1 MHHKTRW
8 TSLKIAQRLTL
19 IQPLIYRRHQP
30 LPPFRYREL
39 SGPSEPPPVG
49 LEVDDSDWGTLTP
62 NTYWGKWFTDF
73 VMRTQFQ
80 VPDDW
85 ERDTPVALYLP

>member
-19 IQPLIYRRHQP
+19 IEPLIYRRHQP

-39 SGPSEPPPVG
+39 SALRSLRPSVSRWMIVTG
-49 LEVDDSDWGTLTP
+49 
-62 NTYWGKWFTDF
+62 
-73 VMRTQFQ
+73 
-80 VPDDW
+80 
-85 ERDTPVALYLP
+85 

>member
-30 LPPFRYREL
+30 LTHQRQNVRMTRYAMDTLDGFSPR
-39 SGPSEPPPVG
+39 SWRSSTYFSTCSRRTAPMSVG
-49 LEVDDSDWGTLTP
+49 MPAD
-62 NTYWGKWFTDF
+62 
-73 VMRTQFQ
+73 R
-80 VPDDW
+80 
-85 ERDTPVALYLP
+85 R